1 MSFRKSAAVAACIGA
16 ALPWWKD
23 KLGTRKLA
31 DITPSLI
38 VDQLAKLASEPYI
51 RATPGSKRSLLD
63 AGDAAREFKRS
74 PATIDRYHAVGS
86 HVFTVARKD
95 WHWISQNPFEAVR
108 KSRPARGRVRYLS
121 SDERARLLN
130 QTAKDPTLHLLVVL
144 ALSTAA
150 RAGELLN
157 LLWRDVD
164 TKEGRVIFRLTKNS
178 EPRVAWLL
186 GEALKLMKKRAGKKP
201 DAEGK
206 VFASPGGFAYDYSTP
221 FKEAIKAAEIVDFR
235 FHDLRHTAATALARE
250 GASEQQLKAIGGWK
264 SGIVSRYVH
273 IASTDAKTILQ
284 KMNKSVMGSRKLKK
298 RAKTV
303 SNQRPQ
309 TSGPND

>member
-1 MSFRKSAAVAACIGA
+1 
-16 ALPWWKD
+16 
-23 KLGTRKLA
+23 
-31 DITPSLI
+31 
-38 VDQLAKLASEPYI
+38 
-51 RATPGSKRSLLD
+51 
-63 AGDAAREFKRS
+63 
-74 PATIDRYHAVGS
+74 
-86 HVFTVARKD
+86 
-95 WHWISQNPFEAVR
+95 
-108 KSRPARGRVRYLS
+108 
-121 SDERARLLN
+121 
-130 QTAKDPTLHLLVVL
+130 
-144 ALSTAA
+144 LSTAA